1 MPHNENPLQGS
12 LKTHDSTQHS
22 AASFLCVCVCVLGG
36 SEHPHT
42 PIHHVRKT
50 SMVAAAR
57 VDSVWHLRWPLFC
70 VYPLSAAFF
79 WVTYLK
85 ILPSL
90 SARLLGSRYS
100 RFNEFNQRCWRQNL
114 LSGLHTML
122 SCACLLAAL
131 VADPDM
137 LGGGVRGRIEPRD
150 SLLLYL
156 DISMSLGYFSFSLPM
171 SVVMAKA
178 GFPYGSKVMVAHHT
192 FVAVAQGTF
201 LLTQYPSGYM
211 AASGFLFELTNV
223 FFIPYVILVQL
234 GAAPALRTA
243 LGLSLVITYT
253 LARCVVC
260 TVLCIM
266 SLFDLRS
273 FAPPAESAAA
283 SWRATLLG
291 LGCLY
296 GLLAISWYWYITAV
310 LPMLH
315 QGLQLALGEEYYRAC
330 VPEWLRRLT
339 WRYCTEGG
347 REERRMAAERLRVL
361 QELREEQEHDP
372 GAIDAAT
379 DDDIVMTSTS
389 ASQPIREE
397 RGARRHRA
405 ISGELV
411 EATDEPLDAMPADGG
426 RVACAERDDFD
437 RV

>member
-1 MPHNENPLQGS
+1 M
-12 LKTHDSTQHS
+12 
-22 AASFLCVCVCVLGG
+22 
-36 SEHPHT
+36 
-42 PIHHVRKT
+42 
-50 SMVAAAR
+50 
-57 VDSVWHLRWPLFC
+57 
-70 VYPLSAAFF
+70 
-79 WVTYLK
+79 
-85 ILPSL
+85 
-90 SARLLGSRYS
+90 
-100 RFNEFNQRCWRQNL
+100 
-114 LSGLHTML
+114 
-122 SCACLLAAL
+122 
-131 VADPDM
+131 
-137 LGGGVRGRIEPRD
+137 
-150 SLLLYL
+150 
-156 DISMSLGYFSFSLPM
+156 
-171 SVVMAKA
+171 
-178 GFPYGSKVMVAHHT
+178 
-192 FVAVAQGTF
+192 
-201 LLTQYPSGYM
+201 
-211 AASGFLFELTNV
+211 
-223 FFIPYVILVQL
+223 
-234 GAAPALRTA
+234 
-243 LGLSLVITYT
+243 TYT

-379 DDDIVMTSTS
+379 DDDIVMTSMS

-397 RGARRHRA
+397 RCTPTPSDLESWSRRQMN
-405 ISGELV
+405 
-411 EATDEPLDAMPADGG
+411 PDAMPADGG